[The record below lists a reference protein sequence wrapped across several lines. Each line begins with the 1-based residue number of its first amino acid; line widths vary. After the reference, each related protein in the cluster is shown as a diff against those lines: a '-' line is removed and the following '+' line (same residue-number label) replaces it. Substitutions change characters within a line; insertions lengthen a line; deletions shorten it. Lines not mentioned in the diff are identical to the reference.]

1 MFSWSICVCSPVV
14 YQLVANQV
22 HPRTCNRRV
31 WLIRWHS
38 LRQFHVH
45 ISVNTKWHFLTHQ
58 NKIQN
63 ALFFSV
69 SNQLIFIDQ
78 QADVG
83 QETKRGVTGQG
94 YIGGGYCHVRHV
106 VLLISLSWLLFLLQ
120 KQWRAI
126 LWWYCFLIDWR
137 MEGLLMTGEGLRDSW
152 KVCVC
157 VWNVV

>member
-38 LRQFHVH
+38 LSQFHVH

-63 ALFFSV
+63 AFFFSV

-106 VLLISLSWLLFLLQ
+106 VLLISLSWLLFFVTKTVARHPAVVLFPDRLTHGGP
-120 KQWRAI
+120 
-126 LWWYCFLIDWR
+126 LDDWR
-137 MEGLLMTGEGLRDSW
+137 RLAGFVES
-152 KVCVC
+152 VC